1 MNLKDDNTIICRC
14 ADVTLG
20 EIKEVIRKGYTTL
33 DEIKRLTRAGMG
45 QCQGKTCRNLLLQ
58 VIANELHLPLT
69 EIELSRLRP
78 PSVTIPLELLAK
90 EDENEK

>member
-1 MNLKDDNTIICRC
+1 MNLKDDNTIVCRC
-14 ADVTLG
+14 ADVTVG
-20 EIKEVIRKGYTTL
+20 EIKEIIRKGYTTL

-58 VIANELHLPLT
+58 VIANELHVPVT

-90 EDENEK
+90 EDGNEE

>member
-14 ADVTLG
+14 ADVTVG
-20 EIKEVIRKGYTTL
+20 EIKEIIRKGYTTL

-58 VIANELHLPLT
+58 VIANELHVPVT

-90 EDENEK
+90 EDGNEE

>member
-14 ADVTLG
+14 ADVTVG

-58 VIANELHLPLT
+58 VIANELHVPVT

-90 EDENEK
+90 EDGNEE

>member
-20 EIKEVIRKGYTTL
+20 EIREVIRKGYTTL

-58 VIANELHLPLT
+58 VISNELHVPVT

-90 EDENEK
+90 EDENEE

>member
-1 MNLKDDNTIICRC
+1 
-14 ADVTLG
+14 VTLG

>member
-1 MNLKDDNTIICRC
+1 MSTKDEKTIVCRC

-20 EIKEVIRKGYTTL
+20 EIKDVIRKGYTSL

-45 QCQGKTCRNLLLQ
+45 QCQGKTCRNLIINI
-58 VIANELHLPLT
+58 IATELGIRS
-69 EIELSRLRP
+69 EDVKISRFRP

-90 EDENEK
+90 EDADEE

>member
-58 VIANELHLPLT
+58 VIANELHVPVT

-90 EDENEK
+90 EDGNEE

>member
-1 MNLKDDNTIICRC
+1 MNLKDDNTIVCRC

-20 EIKEVIRKGYTTL
+20 EIKEAIRKGYTTL

-58 VIANELHLPLT
+58 IIANELHISPT
-69 EIELSRLRP
+69 DVELSRLRP

-90 EDENEK
+90 EDANEN

>member
-58 VIANELHLPLT
+58 VIASELHVPVT

-90 EDENEK
+90 EDGNEE